1 MARAGVAE
9 EGEGPGQEELM
20 KSQIARIHAREI
32 LDSRGNPTV
41 EVEVRLE
48 GGASGR
54 AAVPSGASTGA
65 HEAVERRDGDVR
77 RFGGKGVLQ
86 AVAAVDTEIASALVG
101 TSVEDQRA
109 IDAALVALDG
119 TSNKGRLGANA
130 VLGVSLA
137 AAHARAALHGRELY
151 EEVGGESSCTIPV
164 PLLNILNGGKHASN
178 STDIQEFMVVPYGF
192 ATYAEALRAGAETFA
207 ALRAHLHD
215 RGLATGQGDE
225 GGFAPSLPSNEAALE
240 ALMSAIEGAGYVP
253 GEHFGI
259 AIDAAATELQT
270 ETGRYSLAR
279 DGRTLES
286 GELIDLWAAWCA
298 KFPIVSIEDGLGEDD
313 WSSWSAL
320 VRRIGNTVQVVGDDL
335 LVTNVER
342 IARGIREHAA
352 TALLV
357 KPNQIGTLSETLA
370 AIDTARSAGWS
381 TILSHRSGETEDTTI
396 ADLAVATASSQI
408 KTGAPSRSERVAK
421 LNRLLR
427 IEERLGDRAVYPG
440 RAAFARSEHA
450 R

>member
-1 MARAGVAE
+1 M
-9 EGEGPGQEELM
+9 
-20 KSQIARIHAREI
+20 SQIARIHAREI

-320 VRRIGNTVQVVGDDL
+320 VRHIGNTVQVVGDDL

-342 IARGIREHAA
+342 IARGIRERAA

-357 KPNQIGTLSETLA
+357 KPNQIGTLSETLD